1 MRSIQILLDPEQYK
15 GCPELTAFAALDQE
29 TKNDIFVKLGLCS

>member
-15 GCPELTAFAALDQE
+15 GGPELTALTALDQV